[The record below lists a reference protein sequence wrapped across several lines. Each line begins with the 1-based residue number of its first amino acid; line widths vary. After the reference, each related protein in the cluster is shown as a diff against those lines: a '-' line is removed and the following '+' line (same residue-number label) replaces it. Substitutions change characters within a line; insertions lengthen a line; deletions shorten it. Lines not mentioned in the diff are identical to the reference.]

1 MFVSHKALN
10 VWNLETEFF
19 RRGEEGNQ
27 RRLAEEEATVTA
39 YRIPLAPVTSFK
51 YLGRVISEEDD
62 NWPAVVHNLWRAQ

>member
-39 YRIPLAPVTSFK
+39 YRIPLAPVTSFN
-51 YLGRVISEEDD
+51 YLGRVLPEADD
-62 NWPAVVHNLWRAQ
+62 DWQVAVHKLRRAW

>member
-62 NWPAVVHNLWRAQ
+62 N